1 MARDQRTNIGMLR
14 RLAGLAS
21 VCVCLALAIEAQA
34 QAPRAPA
41 TRTQATGTSAELDRR
56 VQAFLDAERDKWNY
70 LNVPYQDG
78 KVLHDLVLQ
87 GGHKAILEIGTS
99 TGHSTVWLAWAAAKT
114 GGRVTTI
121 EIDRGRHQHARANFE
136 RAGVAAYVDARLADA
151 HELVKLLPGPWD
163 FVFQD
168 ADKEWYLQYFRD
180 LEGKMAPGGCYT
192 AHNVARPY
200 ARQVIE
206 FLDYAKKRPG
216 TSFRFADGA
225 SSEGISISCWAR

>member
-1 MARDQRTNIGMLR
+1 MNMERARWITGLV
-14 RLAGLAS
+14 AVCVGLAFAAE
-21 VCVCLALAIEAQA
+21 VAA
-34 QAPRAPA
+34 QAPRA
-41 TRTQATGTSAELDRR
+41 TAELDRR
-56 VQAFLDAERDKWNY
+56 VQGFLDAERGKWDY

-78 KVLHDLVLQ
+78 RILRDLVLK
-87 GGHKAILEIGTS
+87 GGHMAILEIGTS

-121 EIDRGRHQHARANFE
+121 EIDRGRYERALANFK
-136 RAGVAAYVDARLADA
+136 RAGVAEYVDARLADA
-151 HELVKLLPGPWD
+151 HDLVKSLPGPWD

-180 LEGKMAPGGCYT
+180 LEAKMAPGGCYT
-192 AHNVARPY
+192 AHNVAQPY

-216 TSFRFADGA
+216 VSFRYADGA
-225 SSEGISISCWAR
+225 SGEGISVNCWAR

>member
-1 MARDQRTNIGMLR
+1 MGSTRWFAGI
-14 RLAGLAS
+14 LAACAYVSLA
-21 VCVCLALAIEAQA
+21 VQVHAQP
-34 QAPRAPA
+34 PRAPVS
-41 TRTQATGTSAELDRR
+41 RTTAELDRK
-56 VQAFLDAERDKWNY
+56 VQNFLDAERDQWDY
-70 LNVPYQDG
+70 LNVPYQD
-78 KVLHDLVLQ
+78 VRILHDLVVK

-121 EIDRGRHQHARANFE
+121 EIDRGRHERALANFK
-136 RAGVAAYVDARLADA
+136 RAGVAEHVDARLADA
-151 HELVKLLPGPWD
+151 HDLVKLLPGPWD

-180 LEGKMAPGGCYT
+180 LEAKMAPGGCYT

-200 ARQVIE
+200 ARQVTE

-216 TSFRFADGA
+216 VSFHFAEGA
-225 SSEGISISCWAR
+225 SGEGISVSCWAR

>member
-1 MARDQRTNIGMLR
+1 MSLS
-14 RLAGLAS
+14 LAA
-21 VCVCLALAIEAQA
+21 EAQM
-34 QAPRAPA
+34 QAPRTSA
-41 TRTQATGTSAELDRR
+41 TRTTAELDRR
-56 VQAFLDAERDKWNY
+56 VQAFLEAERHKWDY

-78 KVLHDLVLQ
+78 RILHDLVVK

-121 EIDRGRHQHARANFE
+121 EIDRGRHERALANFK
-136 RAGVAAYVDARLADA
+136 RAGVAEYVDARRADA
-151 HELVKLLPGPWD
+151 HDLVKALPGPWD

-180 LEGKMAPGGCYT
+180 LETKMAPGGCYT

-216 TSFRFADGA
+216 VSFRYAEGA
-225 SSEGISISCWAR
+225 SGEGISINCWAR

>member
-1 MARDQRTNIGMLR
+1 MGIARRI
-14 RLAGLAS
+14 AGLVA
-21 VCVCLALAIEAQA
+21 VCLSLSLAAEVRAQA
-34 QAPRAPA
+34 A
-41 TRTQATGTSAELDRR
+41 RTTPEFDRK
-56 VQAFLDAERDKWNY
+56 VQGFLEAERDKWDY

-78 KVLHDLVLQ
+78 RILHDLVVK
-87 GGHKAILEIGTS
+87 GGYKAILEIGTS

-114 GGRVTTI
+114 GGRVTTV
-121 EIDRGRHQHARANFE
+121 EIDRGRHERALANLK

-151 HELVKLLPGPWD
+151 HELVKSLPGPWD

-180 LEGKMAPGGCYT
+180 LEAKMAPGGCYT

-206 FLDYAKKRPG
+206 FLDYARKRPG
-216 TSFRFADGA
+216 VSLRYAEGA
-225 SSEGISISCWAR
+225 SAEGISISCWAR

>member
-1 MARDQRTNIGMLR
+1 MDIARWFAALTAVCACIS
-14 RLAGLAS
+14 LATEVS
-21 VCVCLALAIEAQA
+21 A
-34 QAPRAPA
+34 QAPLA
-41 TRTQATGTSAELDRR
+41 TPELDRK
-56 VQAFLDAERDKWNY
+56 VQSFLDAERNRWDY

-78 KVLHDLVLQ
+78 RILHDLVVK
-87 GGHKAILEIGTS
+87 GAYKSILEIGTS

-121 EIDRGRHQHARANFE
+121 EIDRERHLRALATIQ
-136 RAGVAAYVDARLADA
+136 RAGLTEYVDARLADA
-151 HELVKLLPGPWD
+151 HELVKQLPGPWD

-180 LEGKMAPGGCYT
+180 LEAKMAPGGCYT

-206 FLDYAKKRPG
+206 FLDYARKRPG
-216 TSFRFADGA
+216 FSFRFADGA
-225 SSEGISISCWAR
+225 SGEGISVSCRTR

>member
-1 MARDQRTNIGMLR
+1 MGSARRI
-14 RLAGLAS
+14 AGLIA
-21 VCVCLALAIEAQA
+21 VCVCLSLAAEARA
-34 QAPRAPA
+34 QSPRAPA
-41 TRTQATGTSAELDRR
+41 PRTTPELERK
-56 VQAFLDAERDKWNY
+56 VQNFLDAERDKWDY

-78 KVLHDLVLQ
+78 KILHDLVVQ

-114 GGRVTTI
+114 GGRVVTI
-121 EIDRGRHQHARANFE
+121 EIDRGRHERALANFK
-136 RAGVAAYVDARLADA
+136 RAGVAEYVDARLADA

-180 LEGKMAPGGCYT
+180 LEAKMAPGGCYT

-200 ARQVIE
+200 ARQVTE
-206 FLDYAKKRPG
+206 FLDYARTRPG
-216 TSFRFADGA
+216 VSFRFAEGA
-225 SSEGISISCWAR
+225 SGEGISISCWAR

>member
-1 MARDQRTNIGMLR
+1 
-14 RLAGLAS
+14 
-21 VCVCLALAIEAQA
+21 
-34 QAPRAPA
+34 
-41 TRTQATGTSAELDRR
+41 
-56 VQAFLDAERDKWNY
+56 VQDFLDAERDKWDY

-78 KVLHDLVLQ
+78 KILHDLVVK
-87 GGHKAILEIGTS
+87 GAHKAILEIGTS

-114 GGRVTTI
+114 GGRVVTI
-121 EIDRGRHQHARANFE
+121 EIDRGRHERALANLK
-136 RAGVAAYVDARLADA
+136 RAGVADYVDARLADA

-163 FVFQD
+163 LVFQD

-180 LEGKMAPGGCYT
+180 LEAKMAPGGCYT

-206 FLDYAKKRPG
+206 FLDYARRRPG
-216 TSFRFADGA
+216 VSFRFAEGA

>member
-1 MARDQRTNIGMLR
+1 MGSARWIAGFMAVCV
-14 RLAGLAS
+14 GLA
-21 VCVCLALAIEAQA
+21 VAAERA

-41 TRTQATGTSAELDRR
+41 TRTTAEFDRK
-56 VQAFLDAERDKWNY
+56 VQAFLDAERGNWDY

-78 KVLHDLVLQ
+78 RILHDLVLQ

-114 GGRVTTI
+114 GGRVVTI
-121 EIDRGRHQHARANFE
+121 EIDRGRHERALANFR
-136 RAGVAAYVDARLADA
+136 RAGVAEYVDARLADA
-151 HELVKLLPGPWD
+151 HDLVKALPGPWD

-180 LEGKMAPGGCYT
+180 LEAKMAPGGCYT

-200 ARQVIE
+200 ARQVTE
-206 FLDYAKKRPG
+206 FLDYARKRPG
-216 TSFRFADGA
+216 VSFRFAEGA
-225 SSEGISISCWAR
+225 SGEGISVSCWVR